1 MLFFESIR
9 EKWNQFLEKWNQF
22 REKIRPVTEPV
33 GRVCVKVSAVL
44 RMIWSY
50 VVQWKKLIAAIP
62 VAVGAIWLAVRNT
75 TKLPAVVGL
84 GLQMDGSFS
93 LLLPR
98 QTAVLIPL
106 SVTALCLLLMCCS
119 KRILTPWVVS
129 ALSLILPVIIWVV
142 NVFPS

>member
-1 MLFFESIR
+1 MQFFESIR
-9 EKWNQFLEKWNQF
+9 EKWNQF

-33 GRVCVKVSAVL
+33 GRVCGKVSAAL
-44 RMIWSY
+44 RSFWSY
-50 VVQWKKLIAAIP
+50 VVKWKKLIAAIP

-75 TKLPAVVGL
+75 AKLPAVVGL
-84 GLQMDGSFS
+84 GLQLDGSFS

-98 QTAVLIPL
+98 EAAVLIPL

-129 ALSLILPVIIWVV
+129 ALTLVLPVVVWVI
-142 NVFPS
+142 NAFPS